1 MQIAAFSVR
10 NAVFPPHKPSKRFPH
25 KHHKAFQT
33 IKAHHTKASKGGH
46 SKLAV
51 KSEGA

>member
-1 MQIAAFSVR
+1 MQIAAFTVR
-10 NAVFPPHKPSKRFPH
+10 NVVFPPHKHRKHFPH

-46 SKLAV
+46 RKLAV